1 MPDNTHAQEEHKHTN
16 RLINE
21 TSPYLLQHAHNPV
34 DWYAWGEEAL
44 EKAKREDK
52 PVLLSVGYS
61 ACHWCHVMEHES
73 FENEEIAGL
82 MNQHFV
88 SIKVDREERPDIDNI
103 YMQAVQAMTHSGGW
117 PMTVFLTPDGRP
129 FYGGTYFPPRDR
141 RSGSQVMPGFPRVLI
156 SMAEAYKN
164 RRQDVEEQATEL
176 ANYLKQ
182 HSSMPLRGKNI
193 APMGTLPLELLS
205 NASRELAAD
214 FDPVHG
220 GFGNAPKFPNTMA
233 LEFLLRI
240 HQHRLRGEIGAR
252 STNPEMEI
260 VETSLQ
266 HMADGGIYD
275 QLGGGFHRYSV
286 DAEWLVPHFE
296 KMLYDNA
303 LLSRLYLHAYLV
315 TGKVSYRRIAEETLD
330 YVVREMTSPEGG
342 FYSTQDADSEGEEG
356 KFFLWTPAEIEAVL
370 PPGDAALFMHYY
382 DVTRQGNFEGKN
394 ILHVVGAG
402 VAHPVGADLSRPQGE
417 EGTPHGVG
425 ADLSR
430 PGGEEET
437 HVESSPGDIH
447 VQLRRSRELLFKAR
461 EQRVKPGRDE
471 KILSSWNGLMLRS
484 FAEAARHLDRADYLQ
499 VATRNAEFLLREL
512 RREGRVLRT
521 YKDGRGRLNGYLEDY
536 AFLAGGLLALYEAS
550 FETRWFVEG
559 RRLMDEAITLFADQ
573 QNGGF
578 FDTGSDHE
586 ALVSRPKDI
595 MDNATPAGNSVAA
608 EVLLRLAAFTGE
620 EKYRQRAGDYLRSLA
635 DIMVQHPQ
643 AFGHALGALDFA
655 ISQAKEIAII
665 GEVLGADTRNILG
678 VINSRYLPASV
689 LACAAPGDS
698 EAIEAIPLLAD
709 RPLKGGQ
716 ATAYV
721 CQNFACQAPVNTP
734 GELERLL

>member
-1 MPDNTHAQEEHKHTN
+1 MPDNIHVQEEHKHTN

-52 PVLLSVGYS
+52 PILLSVGYS

-129 FYGGTYFPPRDR
+129 FYGGTYFPPSDR
-141 RSGSQVMPGFPRVLI
+141 RYGSQVMPGFPRVLI

-164 RRQDVEEQATEL
+164 HRQDVEEQATEL
-176 ANYLKQ
+176 ANYMKQ
-182 HSSMPLRGKNI
+182 HSSAPLRGKNI
-193 APMGTLPLELLS
+193 APTGTLPLELLS

-214 FDPVHG
+214 FDPAHG

-252 STNPEMEI
+252 STHPELEI

-286 DAEWLVPHFE
+286 DAGWLVPHFE

-315 TGKVSYRRIAEETLD
+315 TGKTFYRRIAEETLD

-356 KFFLWTPAEIEAVL
+356 KFFLWTPAEIEAAL
-370 PPGDAALFMHYY
+370 PPGDAALFMRYY

-394 ILHVVGAG
+394 ILHV
-402 VAHPVGADLSRPQGE
+402 VGADLSRPQGE

-430 PGGEEET
+430 PGGGEET
-437 HVESSPGDIH
+437 
-447 VQLRRSRELLFKAR
+447 QLQRSRELLFKAR

-471 KILSSWNGLMLRS
+471 KILTSWNGLMLRS
-484 FAEAARHLDRADYLQ
+484 FAEAARHLDRAGYLQ

-536 AFLAGGLLALYEAS
+536 AFLADGLLALYEAS
-550 FETRWFVEG
+550 FETRWFVEA

-620 EKYRQRAGDYLRSLA
+620 EKYQQRAGDYLRSLA

-665 GEVLGADTRNILG
+665 GEVLGAGTHNILG

-698 EAIEAIPLLAD
+698 EAIQAIPLLAD
-709 RPLKGGQ
+709 RPLKDGQ